1 MNVTDELL
9 KSSKRFLGAFNRVME
24 FVRIEHI
31 IFEESDYELISYKE
45 VKEIRDIFRAF
56 DIKIKDLTA
65 KRSQYH

>member
-9 KSSKRFLGAFNRVME
+9 KGSKKFINGFNKAME

-31 IFEESDYELISYKE
+31 IFEESNYELISYKE

-56 DIKIKDLTA
+56 DINIKDLSV
-65 KRSQYH
+65 KRNQYN